1 MRRVRMTA
9 GVAVAVCALAASAP
23 AAFAHSFTASI
34 AGKELSE
41 ATPGKLK
48 VVGLGE
54 QKFAFG
60 PVKITCEKAA
70 AKGLVTAASSES
82 LKLTAK
88 YNTCS
93 TAIKVG
99 AEPASLKTKLAGPIE
114 YSIHANGFAETGAEG
129 EEASAEVGGGSAEW
143 KIGGIRC
150 LIDWPAQ
157 TVPVK
162 AIAKPEGEYTA
173 AIFSNT
179 EVANG
184 HLKAFPGGEQ
194 HKLQIAAEFKKME
207 FSFEEGECSE
217 FKHPEAKTGSYLGVM
232 EAEVI
237 GGNLGFE

>member
-1 MRRVRMTA
+1 M
-9 GVAVAVCALAASAP
+9 GVAVAACALAVSAP

-41 ATPGKLK
+41 ATPGKVK
-48 VVGLGE
+48 AVGIGT
-54 QKFAFG
+54 QSFAFG

-70 AKGLVTAASSES
+70 AKGLVTAASSET

-88 YNTCS
+88 YSTCG

-99 AEPASLKTKLAGPIE
+99 GEVASLKTKLVDPVE
-114 YSIHANGFAETGAEG
+114 YSLHANGFAETGAEG
-129 EEASAEVGGGSAEW
+129 EEASAEVGGGTVEW
-143 KIGGIRC
+143 KIGGIKC
-150 LIDWPAQ
+150 LISWPSQ

-179 EVANG
+179 EAANG
-184 HLKAFPGGEQ
+184 HLKAFPGGIQ
-194 HKLQIAAEFKKME
+194 HKLLVSAEFKKME

-217 FKHPEAKTGSYLGVM
+217 FKHPEAKTGSYIGAI
-232 EAEVI
+232 EAEVA